1 MPEVCCGTTSI
12 STNNSNGPNRLG
24 ETLSTDTE
32 DHRSLRHVSI
42 FADLQPDTLAR
53 LDACCQWRQLPAE
66 SNVIS
71 LQDTATDIY
80 FLTQGLAR
88 VVIPTARG
96 KDIGFRT
103 IFPGDI
109 FGEFAAIDDGPRS
122 ATVTL
127 VEPSVIGSMTAGDFR
142 NAMANEPEV
151 GLAVLRHLTNEMRQL
166 TGRVLE
172 FSTLAVSNRIQ
183 AELVRLART
192 GVADTRGVVIHPA
205 PRHSLLAGRVST
217 HREAVTKEFGRLT
230 RLGVI
235 ERSGGCLVI
244 KDIGRLQ
251 SMVRD
256 AIGGG

>member
-1 MPEVCCGTTSI
+1 M
-12 STNNSNGPNRLG
+12 
-24 ETLSTDTE
+24 
-32 DHRSLRHVSI
+32 
-42 FADLQPDTLAR
+42 
-53 LDACCQWRQLPAE
+53 PAE

-80 FLTQGLAR
+80 FLTEGLAR

-96 KDIGFRT
+96 KDISFRT

-109 FGEFAAIDDGPRS
+109 FGEFAAIDDRPRS

-127 VEPSVIGSMTAGDFR
+127 VEPSVVGSMAAWDFR
-142 NAMANEPEV
+142 NAMADEPEV
-151 GLAVLRHLTNEMRQL
+151 GLAVLRHLTTEMRQL

-183 AELVRLART
+183 AELLRLAGT
-192 GVADTRGVVIHPA
+192 GTTDSRGVVIHPA
-205 PRHSLLAGRVST
+205 PRQALLAGRVST

-235 ERSGGCLVI
+235 ERTGGCLVI
-244 KDIGRLQ
+244 KDIDRLR

-256 AIGGG
+256 AIDGG